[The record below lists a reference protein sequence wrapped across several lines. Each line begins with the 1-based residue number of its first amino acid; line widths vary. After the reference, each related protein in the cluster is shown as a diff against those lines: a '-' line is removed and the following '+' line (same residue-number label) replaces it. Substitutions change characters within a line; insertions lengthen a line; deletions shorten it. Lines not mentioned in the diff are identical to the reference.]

1 MSSEEAL
8 SNVERLFKRIEEA
21 RQRID
26 KTDDVEQAIEILR
39 ELADLAREIET
50 ELARARRDAEAEA
63 GAAPD
68 TSPAGPAA

>member
-63 GAAPD
+63 D
-68 TSPAGPAA
+68 TGPATGPAA